1 MNPFKRHKKAAPPTP
16 EERAE
21 AALGQLRRLLAFDD
35 LEGSLELIE
44 RTRRDLPSFELPE
57 EELMSLIKRLDA
69 EKRVS
74 ESIPFMDDY
83 IRRFPEKASRI
94 RLRLA
99 RYLVDGKRP
108 ARALLILDGIVE
120 GSLPEK
126 LMKIRDQIQLEAEE
140 TMEEGEIELDGP
152 MCG

>member
-1 MNPFKRHKKAAPPTP
+1 MNPFKWSKKPAQPTP

-21 AALGQLRRLLAFDD
+21 AAIAQLRRLLAYDD
-35 LEGSLELIE
+35 LEGSLEQIE
-44 RTRRDLPSFELPE
+44 RARRDLPGFELPE

-69 EKRVS
+69 EKRVE
-74 ESIPFMDDY
+74 ESVPFMDDY

-108 ARALLILDGIVE
+108 ARALLILNGIVE

-126 LMKIRDQIQLEAEE
+126 LMKIRDQIKLEAEE
-140 TMEEGEIELDGP
+140 TMDEGEIELDEP
-152 MCG
+152 M